1 MGIVSTNR
9 KFFEELSS
17 SCSSSTTGLLKT
29 KNKEQWQWTQRMQHR
44 EDNNIPTTNTNDEMI
59 QEEENEEEM
68 TNDEMIDSLIS
79 LLNYWSYSN
88 TQNCT
93 NDQEDIIT
101 TMIPLQKYDV
111 RDEDEEVT
119 IYNEMIDALLLY
131 LEEPIPSIISSS
143 SRISEGEDHYDGSRK
158 QKGCCFT
165 SPSPC
170 CHQKAVISSGSRHR
184 THYSSIVFPG
194 AQAA

>member
-1 MGIVSTNR
+1 
-9 KFFEELSS
+9 
-17 SCSSSTTGLLKT
+17 
-29 KNKEQWQWTQRMQHR
+29 MQHR

-59 QEEENEEEM
+59 QEEEKEEEM

-79 LLNYWSYSN
+79 LLNYWSYNN
-88 TQNCT
+88 TQNRT

-131 LEEPIPSIISSS
+131 LEEPIPNNLVIITNFRRRRSL
-143 SRISEGEDHYDGSRK
+143 
-158 QKGCCFT
+158 
-165 SPSPC
+165 
-170 CHQKAVISSGSRHR
+170 
-184 THYSSIVFPG
+184 
-194 AQAA
+194 